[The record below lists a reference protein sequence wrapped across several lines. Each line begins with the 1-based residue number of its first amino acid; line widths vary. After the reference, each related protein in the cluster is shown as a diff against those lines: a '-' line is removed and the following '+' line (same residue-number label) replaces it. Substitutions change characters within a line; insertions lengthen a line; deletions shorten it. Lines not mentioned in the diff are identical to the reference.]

1 MVMADIK
8 DVVKVPEGVSVT
20 LANGVVTVKGKSG
33 ELKRSFQHPQLTL
46 AKEGSDIVIHVPGP
60 RKKTKALAGTW
71 GAHLRNMVRGVQE
84 PFEYKLKVVYA
95 HFPIKAKVAGEWVLI
110 DNFLGE
116 KTARKA
122 RIRGLP
128 ATKVKVGG
136 DEIVVTGPDVEAVGQ
151 TSANIEQ
158 ACKIKGYDPKVFQ
171 DGIYITMKAA

>member
-8 DVVKVPEGVSVT
+8 DVVKVPQGVTVT
-20 LANGVVTVKGKSG
+20 LTDGVVTVKGKGG
-33 ELKRSFQHPQLTL
+33 ELKRSFRHPQIQL
-46 AKEGSDIVIHVPGP
+46 AKEGSDLVIVVDAP

-71 GAHLRNMVRGVQE
+71 GAHLRNMLRGAQE

-95 HFPIKAKVAGEWVLI
+95 HFPIKAKVQGDVVLI

-116 KTARKA
+116 KTPRKA
-122 RIRGLP
+122 RILG

-151 TSANIEQ
+151 TAANIEQ

-171 DGIYITMKAA
+171 DGIYITAKGA